1 MERGGAGREERGKKE
16 PMAATD
22 FEHLLTRGTA
32 EVIVREELLQRLRSG
47 RKMRLKLGLD
57 PSKPDLHVGHAVV
70 LRKIRQFQE
79 LGHTVVLIVGDW
91 TAQIG
96 DPSGR
101 DVSRQMLTPE
111 EVKVNAQTYIDQFSL
126 LVDPEKTEV
135 RWQSEWFDRFT
146 LADVFNLTSR
156 FSMAQLMQHET
167 FRKRYEEGRA
177 LSLMELLY
185 PLLQAYD
192 SVAIQADVEF
202 GGTDQKFN
210 ILAGRELQTA
220 LGLPPQ
226 DIVLCPLLPG
236 TDGRKM
242 SKSYG
247 NTVDLTAPPAD
258 MYGRVMRVDDT
269 MMMDYLE
276 LTTDISDADLAEMR
290 RALAAGEV
298 HPMELKK
305 RLARDLVTQFHDAS
319 AAAEAEAAFE
329 RVVQKGMA
337 PVDVQV
343 QMVTAP
349 TRVVDLLTQTG
360 TASSKSEARRL
371 IQQGAVLVDGEPVLD
386 PWREVSP
393 SDLQPGGTI
402 LQVGKLRF
410 RKLLP
415 G

>member
-1 MERGGAGREERGKKE
+1 MV
-16 PMAATD
+16 ATD
-22 FEHLLTRGTA
+22 LETMLTRGIA

-47 RKMRLKLGLD
+47 RQLRLKLGFD

-70 LRKIRQFQE
+70 LRKIRQFQD

-111 EVKVNAQTYIDQFSL
+111 EVRANAQTYIEQFSL
-126 LVDPEKTEV
+126 VVDPERTEV

-146 LADVFNLTSR
+146 LADVFGLTSR
-156 FSMAQLMQHET
+156 FSMAQMMQHET

-202 GGTDQKFN
+202 GGMDQKFN
-210 ILAGRELQTA
+210 ILAGRELQVA
-220 LGLPPQ
+220 LGLQPQ
-226 DIVLCPLLPG
+226 DVVLCPLLVG

-247 NTVDLTAPPAD
+247 NTVDLTTPPPD
-258 MYGRVMRVDDT
+258 MYGRVMRVDDAV
-269 MMMDYLE
+269 MMDYFE
-276 LTTDISDADLAEMR
+276 LTTDVPDADLAEMR
-290 RALAAGEV
+290 RALAAGET

-305 RLARDLVTQFHDAS
+305 RLARELVTRFHGAEAA
-319 AAAEAEAAFE
+319 AAAEASFE
-329 RVVQKGMA
+329 HVVQKR
-337 PVDVQV
+337 QV
-343 QMVTAP
+343 PADIPETTINQP
-349 TRVVDLLTQTG
+349 TLLSKLLRAAG
-360 TASSKSEARRL
+360 TVASATEANRL
-371 IQQGAVLVDGEPVLD
+371 IRQGAVEVDGQRVMD
-386 PWREVSP
+386 PNYVFRPADMPPEGAVV
-393 SDLQPGGTI
+393 
-402 LQVGKLRF
+402 QVGKRRFLRVN
-410 RKLLP
+410 RHE
-415 G
+415 